1 MKKFASILLS
11 MLMATGAIAAA
22 SAETYTG
29 TAQGIGEVSVT
40 LTVEDGK
47 ITAAEVVGESETK
60 GIGYEPCADGTFAD
74 AIVAAQGVDFDSISG
89 ATVTSNAVK
98 DAAKKAMAAAGL
110 IEAEDTTVTD
120 TECDVVIVG
129 AGGAGMTAALQAV
142 DSGVN
147 SVIIVEKGGSTG
159 GNTSRATGG
168 MNAAK
173 TVYQDENEWSDATT
187 TAVEKAIATAEEK
200 YADGDKISNLTAT
213 VKEQFEAYKANPEG
227 YFDSVELFALDTI
240 IGGKGLNN
248 FDLVMTLTGN
258 SAEAIDWL
266 ATKNAHLTN
275 VGSFGGASVKRIHRA
290 TTEDGKTTP
299 VGAYLVKVL
308 TADVEAED
316 KIDLRTNTAA
326 TEIVM
331 EDGKAVGVKVKN
343 ENGEYTIRAKA
354 VILASGGYGANDAL
368 VPDEY
373 KNFVYAGH
381 AGATGDAIKMVEG
394 LDADLINMDLVNT
407 QPNSMILPSG
417 LGQYCNP
424 GVAGAYKAGAYMVN
438 QNGERFFNESAN
450 AWDLMQA
457 MKQNEAQ
464 YLIMDQTAFDNFNAG
479 MTNSKIYT
487 MEDVEKWLS
496 DDYDGQPVM
505 KQGATLA
512 ELCEKLNL
520 PADAVEASAK
530 AFNDCAAA
538 QTADAFGRTPAAA
551 QSEEGPFY
559 ALQMHIRYY
568 ASLGGLHINDNM
580 QVLNTKQEAIPG
592 LYAAGEVV
600 GGLEG
605 DVYMGATL
613 FGWAVAS
620 GYDAANAVNAVI
632 AQ

>member
-1 MKKFASILLS
+1 MKKKISAFLAS
-11 MLMATGAIAAA
+11 MLLLGSIGGAAMAEGMTPGTYEAAA
-22 SAETYTG
+22 
-29 TAQGIGEVSVT
+29 QGFHGDVKLSVT
-40 LTVEDGK
+40 VDAEK
-47 ITAAEVVGESETK
+47 ITAIDILEHSETE
-60 GIGYEPCADGTFAD
+60 GIG
-74 AIVAAQGVDFDSISG
+74 AAALPKLVEAVLANQTIGVDSVAG
-89 ATVTSNAVK
+89 ATVTSEAFKAAMTDALTQAGADMDKMTAAVAASELEDVQM
-98 DAAKKAMAAAGL
+98 DADVVVVGAGAAGL
-110 IEAEDTTVTD
+110 SAALKTAQNGHS
-120 TECDVVIVG
+120 VILLEKMGVI
-129 AGGAGMTAALQAV
+129 GGASAMAGSGTMATGSKWQKEDGYE
-142 DSGVN
+142 DSAEKL
-147 SVIIVEKGGSTG
+147 VEDMMANGHQK
-159 GNTSRATGG
+159 NDRAT
-168 MNAAK
+168 
-173 TVYQDENEWSDATT
+173 
-187 TAVEKAIATAEEK
+187 
-200 YADGDKISNLTAT
+200 
-213 VKEQFEAYKANPEG
+213 
-227 YFDSVELFALDTI
+227 VELFANTI
-240 IGGKGLNN
+240 G
-248 FDLVMTLTGN
+248 
-258 SAEAIDWL
+258 EAFDWL
-266 ATKNAHLTN
+266 VGEDGAAVPYQRSGKPSRSYSGEGRGAGVCKNLAERLEAAGGTLLTN
-275 VGSFGGASVKRIHRA
+275 
-290 TTEDGKTTP
+290 TP
-299 VGAYLVKVL
+299 
-308 TADVEAED
+308 
-316 KIDLRTNTAA
+316 A
-326 TEIVM
+326 TELVV
-331 EDGKAVGVKVKN
+331 ENGAVVGVKA
-343 ENGEYTIRAKA
+343 EGEGKAYTIRAKA

-373 KNFVYAGH
+373 KKFVYAGH

-520 PADAVEASAK
+520 SADAVEASAK

-551 QSEEGPFY
+551 QSEGGPFY

-568 ASLGGLHINDNM
+568 ASLGGLHINDSM

-613 FGWAVAS
+613 FGWAIAS

>member
-1 MKKFASILLS
+1 MKKIISAFLAS
-11 MLMATGAIAAA
+11 MLLLGSIGGAAMAEGMTPGTYEAAA
-22 SAETYTG
+22 
-29 TAQGIGEVSVT
+29 QGFHGDVKLSVT
-40 LTVEDGK
+40 VDAEK
-47 ITAAEVVGESETK
+47 ITAIDILEHSETE
-60 GIGYEPCADGTFAD
+60 GIG
-74 AIVAAQGVDFDSISG
+74 AAALPKLVEAVLANQTIGVDSVAG
-89 ATVTSNAVK
+89 ATVTSEAFKAAMTDALTQAGADMDKMTAAVAASELEDVQM
-98 DAAKKAMAAAGL
+98 DADVVVVGAGAAGL
-110 IEAEDTTVTD
+110 SAALKTAQNGHS
-120 TECDVVIVG
+120 VILLEKMGVI
-129 AGGAGMTAALQAV
+129 GGASAMAGSGTMATGSKWQKEDGYE
-142 DSGVN
+142 DSAEKL
-147 SVIIVEKGGSTG
+147 VEDMMANGHQK
-159 GNTSRATGG
+159 NDRAT
-168 MNAAK
+168 
-173 TVYQDENEWSDATT
+173 
-187 TAVEKAIATAEEK
+187 
-200 YADGDKISNLTAT
+200 
-213 VKEQFEAYKANPEG
+213 
-227 YFDSVELFALDTI
+227 VELFANTI
-240 IGGKGLNN
+240 G
-248 FDLVMTLTGN
+248 
-258 SAEAIDWL
+258 EAFDWL
-266 ATKNAHLTN
+266 VGEDGAAVPYQRSGKPSRSYSGEGRGAGVCKNLAERLEAVGGMLLTN
-275 VGSFGGASVKRIHRA
+275 
-290 TTEDGKTTP
+290 TP
-299 VGAYLVKVL
+299 
-308 TADVEAED
+308 
-316 KIDLRTNTAA
+316 A
-326 TEIVM
+326 TELVV
-331 EDGKAVGVKVKN
+331 ENGAVVGVKA
-343 ENGEYTIRAKA
+343 EGEGKAYTIRAKA

-373 KNFVYAGH
+373 KKFVYAGH

-538 QTADAFGRTPAAA
+538 QTADTFGRTPAAA

-568 ASLGGLHINDNM
+568 ASLGGLHINDSM

-613 FGWAVAS
+613 FGWAIAS

>member
-1 MKKFASILLS
+1 MKKIISAFLAS
-11 MLMATGAIAAA
+11 MLLLGSIGGAAMAEGMTPGTYEAAA
-22 SAETYTG
+22 
-29 TAQGIGEVSVT
+29 QGFHGDVKLSVT
-40 LTVEDGK
+40 VDAEK
-47 ITAAEVVGESETK
+47 ITAIDILEHSETE
-60 GIGYEPCADGTFAD
+60 GIG
-74 AIVAAQGVDFDSISG
+74 AAALPKLVEAVLANQTIGVDSVAG
-89 ATVTSNAVK
+89 ATVTSEAFKAAMTDALTQAGADMDKMTAAVAASELEDVQM
-98 DAAKKAMAAAGL
+98 DADVVVVGAGAAGL
-110 IEAEDTTVTD
+110 SAALKTAQNGHS
-120 TECDVVIVG
+120 VILLEKMGVI
-129 AGGAGMTAALQAV
+129 GGASAMAGSGTMATGSKWQKEDGYE
-142 DSGVN
+142 DSAEKL
-147 SVIIVEKGGSTG
+147 VEDMMANGHQK
-159 GNTSRATGG
+159 NDRAT
-168 MNAAK
+168 
-173 TVYQDENEWSDATT
+173 
-187 TAVEKAIATAEEK
+187 
-200 YADGDKISNLTAT
+200 
-213 VKEQFEAYKANPEG
+213 
-227 YFDSVELFALDTI
+227 VELFANTI
-240 IGGKGLNN
+240 G
-248 FDLVMTLTGN
+248 
-258 SAEAIDWL
+258 EAFDWL
-266 ATKNAHLTN
+266 VGEDGAAVPYQRSGKPSRSYSGEGRGAGVCKNLAERLEAAGGTLLTN
-275 VGSFGGASVKRIHRA
+275 
-290 TTEDGKTTP
+290 TP
-299 VGAYLVKVL
+299 
-308 TADVEAED
+308 
-316 KIDLRTNTAA
+316 A
-326 TEIVM
+326 TELVV
-331 EDGKAVGVKVKN
+331 ENGAVVGVKA
-343 ENGEYTIRAKA
+343 EGEGKAYTIRAKA

-373 KNFVYAGH
+373 KKFVYAGH

-538 QTADAFGRTPAAA
+538 QTADVFGRTPAAA

-568 ASLGGLHINDNM
+568 ASLGGLHINDSM

-613 FGWAVAS
+613 FGWAIAS
-620 GYDAANAVNAVI
+620 GYDAANAVNVVI

>member
-1 MKKFASILLS
+1 MKKKISAFLAS
-11 MLMATGAIAAA
+11 MLLLGSIGGAAMAEGMTPGTYE
-22 SAETYTG
+22 AE
-29 TAQGIGEVSVT
+29 AQGFHGDVKLSVT
-40 LTVEDGK
+40 ADAEK
-47 ITAAEVVGESETK
+47 ITAIDILEHSETE
-60 GIGYEPCADGTFAD
+60 GIG
-74 AIVAAQGVDFDSISG
+74 AAALPKLVEAVLANQTIGVDSVAG
-89 ATVTSNAVK
+89 ATVTSEAFKAAMTDALTQAGADMDKMTAAVEASTLEDVQM
-98 DAAKKAMAAAGL
+98 DADVVVVGAGAAGL
-110 IEAEDTTVTD
+110 S
-120 TECDVVIVG
+120 
-129 AGGAGMTAALQAV
+129 AALKTAQN
-142 DSGVN
+142 GH
-147 SVIIVEKGGSTG
+147 SVILLEKMGVIGGTSAMAGSGTMATGSKWQKEDGYEDSAEKLVEDMMTNGHQK
-159 GNTSRATGG
+159 NDRAT
-168 MNAAK
+168 
-173 TVYQDENEWSDATT
+173 
-187 TAVEKAIATAEEK
+187 
-200 YADGDKISNLTAT
+200 
-213 VKEQFEAYKANPEG
+213 
-227 YFDSVELFALDTI
+227 VELFANTI
-240 IGGKGLNN
+240 G
-248 FDLVMTLTGN
+248 
-258 SAEAIDWL
+258 EAFDWL
-266 ATKNAHLTN
+266 VGEDGAAVPYQRSGKPSRSYSGEGRGAGVCKNLAERLEAAGGTLLTN
-275 VGSFGGASVKRIHRA
+275 
-290 TTEDGKTTP
+290 TP
-299 VGAYLVKVL
+299 
-308 TADVEAED
+308 
-316 KIDLRTNTAA
+316 A
-326 TEIVM
+326 TELVV
-331 EDGKAVGVKVKN
+331 ENGAVVGVKA
-343 ENGEYTIRAKA
+343 EGEGKAYTIRAKA

-373 KNFVYAGH
+373 KKFVYAGH

-538 QTADAFGRTPAAA
+538 QTADTFGRTPAAA

-568 ASLGGLHINDNM
+568 ASLGGLHINDSM

-613 FGWAVAS
+613 FGWAIAS

>member
-1 MKKFASILLS
+1 MKKIISAFLAS
-11 MLMATGAIAAA
+11 MLLLGSIGGAAMAEGMTPGTYEAAA
-22 SAETYTG
+22 
-29 TAQGIGEVSVT
+29 QGFHGDVKLSVT
-40 LTVEDGK
+40 VEAEK
-47 ITAAEVVGESETK
+47 ITAIDILEHSETE
-60 GIGYEPCADGTFAD
+60 GIG
-74 AIVAAQGVDFDSISG
+74 AAALPKLVEAVLANQTIGVDSVAG
-89 ATVTSNAVK
+89 ATVTSEAFKAAMTDALTQAGADMDKMTAAVAASELEDIQM
-98 DAAKKAMAAAGL
+98 DADVVVVGAGAAGL
-110 IEAEDTTVTD
+110 SAALKTAQNGHS
-120 TECDVVIVG
+120 VILLEKMGVI
-129 AGGAGMTAALQAV
+129 GGASAMAGSGTMATGSKWQKEDGYE
-142 DSGVN
+142 DS
-147 SVIIVEKGGSTG
+147 VEKLVEDMMANGHQK
-159 GNTSRATGG
+159 NDRAT
-168 MNAAK
+168 
-173 TVYQDENEWSDATT
+173 
-187 TAVEKAIATAEEK
+187 
-200 YADGDKISNLTAT
+200 
-213 VKEQFEAYKANPEG
+213 
-227 YFDSVELFALDTI
+227 VELFANTI
-240 IGGKGLNN
+240 G
-248 FDLVMTLTGN
+248 
-258 SAEAIDWL
+258 EAFDWL
-266 ATKNAHLTN
+266 VGEDGAAVPYQRSGKPSRSYSGEGRGAGVCKNLAERLEAAGGTLLTN
-275 VGSFGGASVKRIHRA
+275 
-290 TTEDGKTTP
+290 TP
-299 VGAYLVKVL
+299 
-308 TADVEAED
+308 
-316 KIDLRTNTAA
+316 A
-326 TEIVM
+326 TELVV
-331 EDGKAVGVKVKN
+331 ENGAVVGVKA
-343 ENGEYTIRAKA
+343 EGEGKAYTIRAKA
-354 VILASGGYGANDAL
+354 VVLASGGYGANDAL

-373 KNFVYAGH
+373 KKFVYAGH

-512 ELCEKLNL
+512 ELCEKMNL

-538 QTADAFGRTPAAA
+538 QTADVFGRTPAAA

-613 FGWAVAS
+613 FGWAIAS
-620 GYDAANAVNAVI
+620 GYDAANAVNVVI

>member
-1 MKKFASILLS
+1 METTIFEREAKLGGVPRYVIPAFRISDEALDKDVALMERLGVEVKCGAPAPSVEALKKLGYTHI
-11 MLMATGAIAAA
+11 LMATGAWQAG
-22 SAETYTG
+22 EL
-29 TAQGIGEVSVT
+29 GIPGNVKGVIGWMKEMKQQVKPCLEGHV
-40 LTVEDGK
+40 V
-47 ITAAEVVGESETK
+47 VVGA
-60 GIGYEPCADGTFAD
+60 G
-74 AIVAAQGVDFDSISG
+74 
-89 ATVTSNAVK
+89 
-98 DAAKKAMAAAGL
+98 AAGL
-110 IEAEDTTVTD
+110 SAALKTAQNGHS
-120 TECDVVIVG
+120 VILLEKMGVI
-129 AGGAGMTAALQAV
+129 GGASAMAGSGTMATGSKWQKEDGYE
-142 DSGVN
+142 DSAEKLVEDMMVN
-147 SVIIVEKGGSTG
+147 GHQK
-159 GNTSRATGG
+159 NDRAT
-168 MNAAK
+168 
-173 TVYQDENEWSDATT
+173 
-187 TAVEKAIATAEEK
+187 
-200 YADGDKISNLTAT
+200 
-213 VKEQFEAYKANPEG
+213 
-227 YFDSVELFALDTI
+227 VELFANTI
-240 IGGKGLNN
+240 G
-248 FDLVMTLTGN
+248 
-258 SAEAIDWL
+258 EAFDWL
-266 ATKNAHLTN
+266 VGEDGAAVPYQRSGKPSRSYSGEGRGAGVCKNLSERLEAAGGTLLTN
-275 VGSFGGASVKRIHRA
+275 
-290 TTEDGKTTP
+290 TP
-299 VGAYLVKVL
+299 
-308 TADVEAED
+308 
-316 KIDLRTNTAA
+316 A
-326 TEIVM
+326 TELVV
-331 EDGKAVGVKVKN
+331 ENGAVFGVKAEGEGKA
-343 ENGEYTIRAKA
+343 YTIRAKA

-373 KNFVYAGH
+373 KKFVYAGH

-568 ASLGGLHINDNM
+568 ASLGGLHINDSM

-613 FGWAVAS
+613 FGWAIAS
-620 GYDAANAVNAVI
+620 GYDAANAVNVVI

>member
-1 MKKFASILLS
+1 MKKKISAFLAS
-11 MLMATGAIAAA
+11 MLLLGSIGGAAMAEGMTPGTYEAAA
-22 SAETYTG
+22 
-29 TAQGIGEVSVT
+29 QGFHGDVKLSVT
-40 LTVEDGK
+40 VDAEK
-47 ITAAEVVGESETK
+47 ITAIDILEHSETE
-60 GIGYEPCADGTFAD
+60 GIG
-74 AIVAAQGVDFDSISG
+74 AAALPKLVEAVLANQTIGVDSVAG
-89 ATVTSNAVK
+89 ATVTSEAFKAAMTDALTQAGADMDKMTAAVAASELEDVQM
-98 DAAKKAMAAAGL
+98 DADVVVVGAGAAGL
-110 IEAEDTTVTD
+110 SAALKTAQNGHS
-120 TECDVVIVG
+120 VILLEKMGVI
-129 AGGAGMTAALQAV
+129 GGASAMAGSGTMATGSKWQKEDGYE
-142 DSGVN
+142 DSAEKL
-147 SVIIVEKGGSTG
+147 VEDMMANGHQK
-159 GNTSRATGG
+159 NDRAT
-168 MNAAK
+168 
-173 TVYQDENEWSDATT
+173 
-187 TAVEKAIATAEEK
+187 
-200 YADGDKISNLTAT
+200 
-213 VKEQFEAYKANPEG
+213 
-227 YFDSVELFALDTI
+227 VELFANTI
-240 IGGKGLNN
+240 G
-248 FDLVMTLTGN
+248 
-258 SAEAIDWL
+258 EAFDWL
-266 ATKNAHLTN
+266 VGEDGAAVPYQRSGKPSRSYSGEGRGAGVCKNLAERLEAAGGTLLTN
-275 VGSFGGASVKRIHRA
+275 
-290 TTEDGKTTP
+290 TP
-299 VGAYLVKVL
+299 
-308 TADVEAED
+308 
-316 KIDLRTNTAA
+316 A
-326 TEIVM
+326 TELVV
-331 EDGKAVGVKVKN
+331 ENGAGVGVQAEGEGKA
-343 ENGEYTIRAKA
+343 YTIRAKA

-373 KNFVYAGH
+373 KKFVYAGH

-520 PADAVEASAK
+520 SADAVEASAK

-551 QSEEGPFY
+551 QSEGGPFY

-568 ASLGGLHINDNM
+568 ASLGGLHINDSM

-613 FGWAVAS
+613 FGWAIAS
-620 GYDAANAVNAVI
+620 GYDAANAVNVVI

>member
-1 MKKFASILLS
+1 MKKIISAFLAS
-11 MLMATGAIAAA
+11 MLLLGSIGGAAMAEGMTPGTYEAAA
-22 SAETYTG
+22 
-29 TAQGIGEVSVT
+29 QGFHGDVKLSVT
-40 LTVEDGK
+40 VDAEK
-47 ITAAEVVGESETK
+47 ITAIDILEHSETE
-60 GIGYEPCADGTFAD
+60 GIG
-74 AIVAAQGVDFDSISG
+74 AAALPKLVEAVLANQTIGVDSVAG
-89 ATVTSNAVK
+89 ATVTSEAFKAAMTDALTQAGADMDKMTAAVEASALEDVQM
-98 DAAKKAMAAAGL
+98 DADVVVVGAGAAGL
-110 IEAEDTTVTD
+110 SAALKTAQNGHS
-120 TECDVVIVG
+120 VILLEKMGVI
-129 AGGAGMTAALQAV
+129 GGASAMAGSGTMATGSKWQKEDGYEDSAEKLVEDMMTNGHQKN
-142 DSGVN
+142 D
-147 SVIIVEKGGSTG
+147 
-159 GNTSRATGG
+159 RAT
-168 MNAAK
+168 
-173 TVYQDENEWSDATT
+173 
-187 TAVEKAIATAEEK
+187 
-200 YADGDKISNLTAT
+200 
-213 VKEQFEAYKANPEG
+213 
-227 YFDSVELFALDTI
+227 VELFANTI
-240 IGGKGLNN
+240 G
-248 FDLVMTLTGN
+248 
-258 SAEAIDWL
+258 EAFDWL
-266 ATKNAHLTN
+266 VGEDGAAVPYQRSGKPSRSYSGEGRGAGVCKNLAERLEAAGGTLLTN
-275 VGSFGGASVKRIHRA
+275 
-290 TTEDGKTTP
+290 TP
-299 VGAYLVKVL
+299 
-308 TADVEAED
+308 
-316 KIDLRTNTAA
+316 A
-326 TEIVM
+326 TELVV
-331 EDGKAVGVKVKN
+331 ENGAVVGVKA
-343 ENGEYTIRAKA
+343 EGEGKAYTIRAKA
-354 VILASGGYGANDAL
+354 VVLASGGYGANDAL

-373 KNFVYAGH
+373 KKFVYAGH

-538 QTADAFGRTPAAA
+538 QTADVFGRTPAAA

-568 ASLGGLHINDNM
+568 ASLGGLHINDSM

-613 FGWAVAS
+613 FGWAIAS

>member
-1 MKKFASILLS
+1 MKKTISAFLAS
-11 MLMATGAIAAA
+11 MLLLGSIGGAAMAEGMTPGTYEAAA
-22 SAETYTG
+22 
-29 TAQGIGEVSVT
+29 QGFHGDVKLSVT
-40 LTVEDGK
+40 VDAEK
-47 ITAAEVVGESETK
+47 ITAIDILEHSETE
-60 GIGYEPCADGTFAD
+60 GIG
-74 AIVAAQGVDFDSISG
+74 AAALPKLVEAVLANQTIGVDSVAG
-89 ATVTSNAVK
+89 ATVTSEAFKAAMTDALTQAGADMDKMTAAVAASGLEDVQM
-98 DAAKKAMAAAGL
+98 DADVVVVGAGAAGL
-110 IEAEDTTVTD
+110 SAALKTAQNGHS
-120 TECDVVIVG
+120 VILLEKMGVI
-129 AGGAGMTAALQAV
+129 GGASAMAGSGTMATGSKWQKEDGYE
-142 DSGVN
+142 DSAEKL
-147 SVIIVEKGGSTG
+147 VEDMMANGHQK
-159 GNTSRATGG
+159 NDRAT
-168 MNAAK
+168 
-173 TVYQDENEWSDATT
+173 
-187 TAVEKAIATAEEK
+187 
-200 YADGDKISNLTAT
+200 
-213 VKEQFEAYKANPEG
+213 
-227 YFDSVELFALDTI
+227 VELFANTI
-240 IGGKGLNN
+240 G
-248 FDLVMTLTGN
+248 
-258 SAEAIDWL
+258 EAFDWL
-266 ATKNAHLTN
+266 VGEDGAAVPYQRSGKPSRSYSGEGRGAGVCKNLAERLEAAGGTLLTN
-275 VGSFGGASVKRIHRA
+275 
-290 TTEDGKTTP
+290 TP
-299 VGAYLVKVL
+299 
-308 TADVEAED
+308 
-316 KIDLRTNTAA
+316 A
-326 TEIVM
+326 TELVV
-331 EDGKAVGVKVKN
+331 ENGAVVGVKA
-343 ENGEYTIRAKA
+343 EGEGKAYTIRAKA

-373 KNFVYAGH
+373 KKFVYAGH

-538 QTADAFGRTPAAA
+538 QTADAFGHTPAAA

-613 FGWAVAS
+613 FGWAIAS

>member
-1 MKKFASILLS
+1 MKKKISAFLAS
-11 MLMATGAIAAA
+11 MLLLGSIGGAAMAEGMTPGTYE
-22 SAETYTG
+22 AE
-29 TAQGIGEVSVT
+29 AQGFHGDVKLSVT
-40 LTVEDGK
+40 ADAEK
-47 ITAAEVVGESETK
+47 ITAIDILEHSETE
-60 GIGYEPCADGTFAD
+60 GIG
-74 AIVAAQGVDFDSISG
+74 AAALPKLVEAVLANQTIGVDSVAG
-89 ATVTSNAVK
+89 ATVTSEAFKAAMTDALTQAGADMDKMTAAVEASTLEDVQM
-98 DAAKKAMAAAGL
+98 DADVVVVGAGAAGL
-110 IEAEDTTVTD
+110 SAALKTAQNGHS
-120 TECDVVIVG
+120 VILLEKMGVI
-129 AGGAGMTAALQAV
+129 GGASAMAGSGTMATGSKWQKEDGYEDSAEKLVEDMMTNGHQKN
-142 DSGVN
+142 D
-147 SVIIVEKGGSTG
+147 
-159 GNTSRATGG
+159 RAT
-168 MNAAK
+168 
-173 TVYQDENEWSDATT
+173 
-187 TAVEKAIATAEEK
+187 
-200 YADGDKISNLTAT
+200 
-213 VKEQFEAYKANPEG
+213 
-227 YFDSVELFALDTI
+227 VELFANTI
-240 IGGKGLNN
+240 G
-248 FDLVMTLTGN
+248 
-258 SAEAIDWL
+258 EAFDWL
-266 ATKNAHLTN
+266 VGEDGAAVPYQRSGKPSRSYSGEGRGAGVCKNLAERLEAAGGTLLTN
-275 VGSFGGASVKRIHRA
+275 
-290 TTEDGKTTP
+290 TP
-299 VGAYLVKVL
+299 
-308 TADVEAED
+308 
-316 KIDLRTNTAA
+316 A
-326 TEIVM
+326 TELVV
-331 EDGKAVGVKVKN
+331 ENGAVVGVKA
-343 ENGEYTIRAKA
+343 EGEGKAYTIRAKA

-373 KNFVYAGH
+373 KKFVYAGH

-538 QTADAFGRTPAAA
+538 QTADTFGRTPAAA

-568 ASLGGLHINDNM
+568 ASLGGLHINDSM

-613 FGWAVAS
+613 FGWAIAS

>member
-1 MKKFASILLS
+1 MKKIISAFLAS
-11 MLMATGAIAAA
+11 MLLLGSIGGAAMAEGMTPGTYE
-22 SAETYTG
+22 AE
-29 TAQGIGEVSVT
+29 AQGFHGDVKLSVT
-40 LTVEDGK
+40 VDAEK
-47 ITAAEVVGESETK
+47 ITAIDILEHSETE
-60 GIGYEPCADGTFAD
+60 GIG
-74 AIVAAQGVDFDSISG
+74 AAALPKLVEAVLANQTIGVDSVAG
-89 ATVTSNAVK
+89 ATVTSEAFKAAMTDALTQAGADMDKMTAAVAASTLEDVQM
-98 DAAKKAMAAAGL
+98 DADVVVVGAGAAGL
-110 IEAEDTTVTD
+110 SAALKTAQNGHS
-120 TECDVVIVG
+120 VILLEKMGVI
-129 AGGAGMTAALQAV
+129 GGASAMAGSGTMATGSKWQKEDGYE
-142 DSGVN
+142 DSAEKL
-147 SVIIVEKGGSTG
+147 VEDMMANGHQK
-159 GNTSRATGG
+159 NDRAT
-168 MNAAK
+168 
-173 TVYQDENEWSDATT
+173 
-187 TAVEKAIATAEEK
+187 
-200 YADGDKISNLTAT
+200 
-213 VKEQFEAYKANPEG
+213 
-227 YFDSVELFALDTI
+227 VELFANTI
-240 IGGKGLNN
+240 G
-248 FDLVMTLTGN
+248 
-258 SAEAIDWL
+258 EAFDWL
-266 ATKNAHLTN
+266 VGEDGAAIPYQRSGKPTRSYSGEGRGAGVCKNLAERLETVGGTLLTN
-275 VGSFGGASVKRIHRA
+275 
-290 TTEDGKTTP
+290 TP
-299 VGAYLVKVL
+299 
-308 TADVEAED
+308 
-316 KIDLRTNTAA
+316 A
-326 TEIVM
+326 TELVV
-331 EDGKAVGVKVKN
+331 ENGAVVGVKA
-343 ENGEYTIRAKA
+343 EGEGKAYTIRAKA
-354 VILASGGYGANDAL
+354 VVLASGGYGANDAL

-373 KNFVYAGH
+373 KKFVYAGH

-538 QTADAFGRTPAAA
+538 QTADAFGRMPAAA

-568 ASLGGLHINDNM
+568 ASLGGLHINDSM
-580 QVLNTKQEAIPG
+580 QVRNTKQEAIPG

-613 FGWAVAS
+613 FGWAIAS
-620 GYDAANAVNAVI
+620 GYDAANAVNVVI